1 MYARNVVA
9 ISASG
14 LKHEFTFD
22 TIYQSD
28 STQHQVFETAAVP
41 IVKAATE
48 GYNGTNTYL
57 NKQTYI
63 HTHIR
68 TYIHTYI
75 HAYIYIYMQTNK
87 QTYIHTYIHI

>member
-1 MYARNVVA
+1 MYVCMNVCMYVCIYICAYMYACNVVS

-48 GYNGTNTYL
+48 GYNGTNTHL
-57 NKQTYI
+57 NK
-63 HTHIR
+63 
-68 TYIHTYI
+68 
-75 HAYIYIYMQTNK
+75 
-87 QTYIHTYIHI
+87 